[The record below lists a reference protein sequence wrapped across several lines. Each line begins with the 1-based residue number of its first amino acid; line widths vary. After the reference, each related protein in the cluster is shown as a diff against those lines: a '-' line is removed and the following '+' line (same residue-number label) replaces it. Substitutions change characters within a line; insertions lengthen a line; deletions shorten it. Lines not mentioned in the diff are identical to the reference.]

1 MTDSP
6 EFNEPLDP
14 SPGEGFADSY
24 VRLRLDLGYDGS
36 DFFGWARQPG
46 LRSVQGE
53 LEQALVTA
61 LRVPELRA
69 VCAGRTDAGVHA
81 RGQVAHVDV
90 PAAAWQAVSHAL
102 LRRLNGLLDADVR
115 VHSLAPAAPGFD
127 ARWSALRRHYRYTVS
142 DGARDPLVRSWVV
155 PHPERLD
162 VETLNAASHQLLGE
176 HDFAAFCREREG
188 TSSVR
193 TLMTFEWS
201 REPGDLV
208 VARLSADAFCH
219 SMVRSLV
226 GALLPVGSGRRDRG
240 WPLSLLE
247 AGVRASEVT
256 VAPSLGLVLDAV
268 DYPEDSMLATQ
279 AQVTRR
285 WRGHPDSN
293 PNVARREGAR

>member
-14 SPGEGFADSY
+14 SPGEGLADSH
-24 VRLRLDLGYDGS
+24 VRLKLELGYDGS
-36 DFFGWARQPG
+36 DFCGWARQPG
-46 LRSVQGE
+46 LRSVQGV

-61 LRVPELRA
+61 LRVPDLIA

-90 PAAAWQAVSHAL
+90 TAAAWNAVSHAL

-115 VHSLAPAAPGFD
+115 VHSLALAAPGFD
-127 ARWSALRRHYRYTVS
+127 ARWSALRRHYRYSVS
-142 DGARDPLVRSWVV
+142 DGDRDPLVRAWVV
-155 PHPERLD
+155 PNPERLD
-162 VETLNAASHQLLGE
+162 LDALNAASRELLGE

-188 TSSVR
+188 ASSVR
-193 TLMTFEWS
+193 TLMAFEWT
-201 REPGDLV
+201 REPGDIV

-226 GALLPVGSGRRDRG
+226 GALLPVGSGRRDWT
-240 WPLSLLE
+240 WPRSLLV

-256 VAPSLGLVLDAV
+256 VAPARGLVLEAV
-268 DYPEDSMLATQ
+268 DYPADSLLAVQ

-285 WRGHPDSN
+285 WRGDPDRN
-293 PNVARREGAR
+293 PNVPRGERAP